1 MSIKTL
7 FTDKDDN
14 LELASVITFML
25 VAAFIFFSFYHYFYL
40 GEKFD
45 PQSFGIGAGGIGAGH
60 GAGKM
65 MGNRGDYGGGGG
77 ITP

>member
-1 MSIKTL
+1 MNLKTI
-7 FTDKDDN
+7 FTDKEDN
-14 LELASVITFML
+14 VELASVITFFL
-25 VAAFIFFSFYHYFYL
+25 AAAFIAISFYHYWYL

-65 MGNRGDYGGGGG
+65 MGNRGDYSL
-77 ITP
+77 